1 MFAITVYTFIQ
12 SGLQPG
18 TMAGN
23 LSIANKLGLAVVLI
37 CFGLLILMFS
47 HYYRMTGSR
56 DKKGKKGKKG
66 KEDYSPVAQ
75 YEYMSREDL
84 KAMILK
90 EKASGEKAE
99 DEAKEL
105 NSSGAVSSAREPV
118 QGTLFDPPVVPP
130 ASPEP
135 LTSETSADADL
146 IAKLLLPPQ
155 VDIEKAKEEEAIEPK
170 PDGHKYADK
179 VERSLLSN
187 ESPEEYIKRS
197 RKI

>member
-1 MFAITVYTFIQ
+1 MYAITVYTYIQ

-37 CFGLLILMFS
+37 CIGLLVLMFS
-47 HYYRMTGSR
+47 HYYRMAGSR
-56 DKKGKKGKKG
+56 DKQVKNG
-66 KEDYSPVAQ
+66 KENYNPVAQ

-90 EKASGEKAE
+90 EKASREKTA
-99 DEAKEL
+99 DETGNTVFDETKPEVQEA
-105 NSSGAVSSAREPV
+105 V
-118 QGTLFDPPVVPP
+118 QGRLFDLPEVPSESPP
-130 ASPEP
+130 AAMQ
-135 LTSETSADADL
+135 ETVTDADL
-146 IAKLLLPPQ
+146 IAKLILPSQ
-155 VDIEKAKEEEAIEPK
+155 VDIEKAKEEEEVVK
-170 PDGHKYADK
+170 TKKREGHKYIDK

-187 ESPEEYIKRS
+187 ESPEEFKQRS